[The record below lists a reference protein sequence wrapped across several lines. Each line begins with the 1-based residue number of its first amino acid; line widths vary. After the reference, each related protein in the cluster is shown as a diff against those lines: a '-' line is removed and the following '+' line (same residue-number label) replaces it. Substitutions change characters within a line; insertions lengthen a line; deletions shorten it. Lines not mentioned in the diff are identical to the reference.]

1 MSIIKTIRS
10 RLAMTQQELAD
21 EVGCTQGN
29 IANYERGQTIPPE
42 MAAKVIAASARR
54 GLRLTYDHIYGGATL
69 PVECLGAEGA
79 HA

>member
-1 MSIIKTIRS
+1 MSILKTIRS

-42 MAAKVIAASARR
+42 MAAKIIAVGARR
-54 GLRLTYDHIYGGATL
+54 GLKLTYDHIYGDATL
-69 PVECLGAEGA
+69 PVCPQGEGA
-79 HA
+79 HV